1 LNNYYDWIADIY
13 DRTRPLPSSVSEQVA
28 DCILS
33 LVGAKAETIFLEPGI
48 GTGRTAL
55 PIIKRGYAY
64 TGVDISKEMMDQL
77 HYKLQGVPNQLT
89 LIQAN
94 AASLPFQNDS
104 FDVVLTTH
112 VLHCLPD
119 WLKGLAEIRRV
130 LKPTGVYLACEN
142 LLTEHQKEFENS
154 FKAILSQYQPK
165 VQKTVEENIRLTP
178 FGKEMIQVLAEQGAT
193 VETITAARWRVEQT
207 VGELLEIYQSKAI
220 GICWSVPDDIFSEAM
235 QDFRAWCQKH
245 YGSEDVVL
253 SSDATFDITV
263 ARNWAFT

>member
-1 LNNYYDWIADIY
+1 MNNYYDWIADIY

-64 TGVDISKEMMDQL
+64 TGVDISKQMMDQL
-77 HYKLQGVPNQLT
+77 RYKLQGLPNQLT

-94 AASLPFQNDS
+94 AASLPFENNS

-119 WLKGLAEIRRV
+119 WLEGLAEIRRV

-142 LLTEHQKEFENS
+142 LLTQHQKEFENS
-154 FKAILSQYQPK
+154 FRAILSQYQRK
-165 VQKTVEENIRLTP
+165 VQKTFEDNIRLSP
-178 FGKEMIQVLAEQGAT
+178 FGKEMMQVLAEQGAT
-193 VETITAARWRVEQT
+193 VETITAARWQFEQT
-207 VGELLEIYQSKAI
+207 VGELLDIYQSKAI
-220 GICWSVPDDIFSEAM
+220 GICWSVSDDVFCKAM
-235 QDFRAWCQKH
+235 QDFRAWSQKY

-263 ARNWAFT
+263 ARNWAST